1 MVLVQEKHIETM
13 VQDFKA
19 ESIANTLWAYATA
32 MRQPGEAILDV
43 LHQSE
48 EIISFDVRDVADA
61 LWALAV
67 FSINCPNSFKP
78 GHWLGVEQIGR
89 RAEDLAGR
97 LDSTA
102 LMETLWALAMLRFDP
117 KSGVVVAMERQIEV
131 LATELHAPDIA
142 RSLWA
147 LAILGYTP
155 REKLVSALVRRSRAI
170 RASFSA
176 QDIADTLSVASFL
189 SLTRPD
195 VAFRFV
201 SALNVSH
208 AALAPYVQLHVDA
221 LCLLANDLS
230 TEGLWSPGPGW
241 DSGDVGSES
250 RAPVGAE
257 ASAAPLGPDPESVGV
272 TAPPILSEGVLALIT
287 KQAVHDIEAFGPQP
301 QQTWTPMQ
309 LRCPYA

>member
-1 MVLVQEKHIETM
+1 MAQEVLQLVLVQEKHIDSM
-13 VQDFKA
+13 IQDFKA

-32 MRQPGEAILDV
+32 MRHPGERILDV
-43 LHQSE
+43 LRQSE
-48 EIISFDVRDVADA
+48 KIVGSFDVRDVADA

-131 LATELHAPDIA
+131 LATELHAP
-142 RSLWA
+142 
-147 LAILGYTP
+147 
-155 REKLVSALVRRSRAI
+155 
-170 RASFSA
+170 
-176 QDIADTLSVASFL
+176 
-189 SLTRPD
+189 
-195 VAFRFV
+195 
-201 SALNVSH
+201 
-208 AALAPYVQLHVDA
+208 
-221 LCLLANDLS
+221 
-230 TEGLWSPGPGW
+230 
-241 DSGDVGSES
+241 
-250 RAPVGAE
+250 
-257 ASAAPLGPDPESVGV
+257 LGPDPESVGV

-287 KQAVHDIEAFGPQP
+287 KQAVHDIEAFGPRP

>member
-1 MVLVQEKHIETM
+1 MVLVQEKHIDSM
-13 VQDFKA
+13 IQDFKA

-32 MRQPGEAILDV
+32 MRHPGERILDV
-43 LHQSE
+43 LRQSE
-48 EIISFDVRDVADA
+48 KIVGSFDVRDVADA

-78 GHWLGVEQIGR
+78 GHWRGVEQIGR

-97 LDSTA
+97 LDRTA

-117 KSGVVVAMERQIEV
+117 KSGVVVAMEQQIEA
-131 LATELHAPDIA
+131 LATELQAPDIA

-155 REKLVSALVRRSRAI
+155 REKLVSALVRRSRVI

-176 QDIADTLSVASFL
+176 QDVADTLSIASFL

-201 SALNVSH
+201 SALSMSY

-221 LCLLANDLS
+221 LCLLADDLS
-230 TEGLWSPGPGW
+230 TLGL
-241 DSGDVGSES
+241 
-250 RAPVGAE
+250 
-257 ASAAPLGPDPESVGV
+257 DPESVGV
-272 TAPPILSEGVLALIT
+272 PASPILSEGVLALIT
-287 KQAVHDIEAFGPQP
+287 KQAVHDIEAFGPRP
-301 QQTWTPMQ
+301 QQMWTPMQ
-309 LRCPYA
+309 LRCPYASMHTFNTSLCVDVCGVLVNGIQPIL